1 MNLLGFMIPD
11 NPNCQPNLET
21 IFNLS
26 RFFQKKKN
34 TFISTETNACC
45 IAYLRFSNSYKT
57 EKTECFLC
65 VVLCCVVGGRF
76 LSGTVTA
83 GFIDVDGSNRRVFCR
98 VYGYISPLV
107 FPPDFY

>member
-1 MNLLGFMIPD
+1 MIPD
-11 NPNCQPNLET
+11 NPNCQPNLER
-21 IFNLS
+21 IFKS
-26 RFFQKKKN
+26 FQFSKEENYIHKHRNKMHAA
-34 TFISTETNACC
+34 F
-45 IAYLRFSNSYKT
+45 AYLRFSNSYKT

-65 VVLCCVVGGRF
+65 VVLCCVCVVGGRF

-83 GFIDVDGSNRRVFCR
+83 GFIDVDGSNRRDFCR